1 MGFLVAF
8 FFVAA
13 GLDAA
18 FFVAI
23 GLDAG
28 FFAAIAFRG
37 DMIRITMR
45 HLACMF
51 GRGCNRAVGEGGKR
65 KRDPCLSSRD
75 HWPLSELTCSEGCIL
90 RRLGCNTINFMSRCT
105 GGAISGWTNTSVHD
119 GGQAAGGE
127 ICCCRRGLG

>member
-51 GRGCNRAVGEGGKR
+51 GRGCNRAVGEGNKENETLAFR
-65 KRDPCLSSRD
+65 SVA
-75 HWPLSELTCSEGCIL
+75 T
-90 RRLGCNTINFMSRCT
+90 RL
-105 GGAISGWTNTSVHD
+105 ATNTLARS
-119 GGQAAGGE
+119 
-127 ICCCRRGLG
+127 